1 MKLPRVDNGI
11 AASVI
16 HRLQEFEKKNLI
28 AEEYQKI
35 VNDNPEIFRVIEHT
49 IQQQYGEESMDY
61 QHIRNLGI
69 LSGIIACLLLESQI
83 EADKL
88 KEMFA

>member
-1 MKLPRVDNGI
+1 MKLPKVDNGI
-11 AASVI
+11 AASVV
-16 HRLQEFEKKNLI
+16 HRLQEFEKKDLI

-35 VNDNPEIFRVIEHT
+35 VNNNPEIFRVIEHT
-49 IQQQYGEESMDY
+49 IQQQYGEESIDY